1 MLTVGLREWAGHSRQ
16 RPLAPGG
23 RAAVHELGLL
33 SISSHASRMLE
44 PRDPGST
51 PGAVRVSPSLQ
62 GFFLCLV
69 TTKLTFCSVAVLLSS
84 GPARGTGDGSARGGV
99 IRDTEQPAIIEEEGE
114 SAGLRWGLQEEATG
128 PG

>member
-33 SISSHASRMLE
+33 SISSHVSPKLE

-51 PGAVRVSPSLQ
+51 TRARSCEGFPLAPGILPLLGDYKVN
-62 GFFLCLV
+62 
-69 TTKLTFCSVAVLLSS
+69 VLL
-84 GPARGTGDGSARGGV
+84 GGSF
-99 IRDTEQPAIIEEEGE
+99 TEFRPCQGH
-114 SAGLRWGLQEEATG
+114 R
-128 PG
+128 